1 MPPFFGPRAGR
12 SSKIEIKNCESHKFE
27 RHVSRPREM
36 PVQSTFRD
44 DPLKNKMLL
53 RLPEKSLTDK
63 DIKELLEQSGMILA
77 EIEEWTSHFQFRRK
91 NLTEGELT
99 AYLRRETPVNKHP
112 INRKMHC
119 RASNNFSSHSPE
131 IRGQGQLL
139 LRVLLQRRGRF
150 CRERPRPRV
159 QNARQLHDD

>member
-1 MPPFFGPRAGR
+1 MILKKNQVVPPFSGPGLILKKNSSHAPFFGPRAGR

-53 RLPEKSLTDK
+53 RLPEKSLTDE
-63 DIKELLEQSGMILA
+63 DIQELLEQTKMTRA

-99 AYLRRETPVNKHP
+99 AYLRRETPVNKHS
-112 INRKMHC
+112 IYRKN
-119 RASNNFSSHSPE
+119 ALSSK
-131 IRGQGQLL
+131 
-139 LRVLLQRRGRF
+139 
-150 CRERPRPRV
+150 
-159 QNARQLHDD
+159 